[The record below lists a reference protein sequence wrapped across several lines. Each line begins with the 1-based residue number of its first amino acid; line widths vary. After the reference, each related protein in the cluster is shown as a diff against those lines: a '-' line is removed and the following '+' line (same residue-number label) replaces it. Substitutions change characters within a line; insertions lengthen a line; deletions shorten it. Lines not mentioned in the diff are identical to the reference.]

1 MSTILSADQEA
12 VLAKAVSLGLFD
24 SPAQAL
30 DEAIRMLS
38 QTVVIDAAIT
48 AGLESG
54 EPINATDGFW
64 TERRAELLRRYEAG
78 NQ

>member
-1 MSTILSADQEA
+1 MSTILSPDQEA
-12 VLAKAVSLGLFD
+12 VLAKAVSLGMFD

-30 DEAIRMLS
+30 DEAIRMLR

-48 AGLESG
+48 EGLNSG
-54 EPINATDGFW
+54 ESIDATEEFW
-64 TERRAELLRRYEAG
+64 AERREELLRRYEAG